1 MRPWRE
7 PERLGVELRREL
19 RRHGPNAA
27 MGDVLAA
34 WEGAVGPEIAR
45 NAQPARFQRDGTL
58 IVHCKDAIWGFEL
71 GHRASE
77 IAERLPGKPAL
88 KFVPGPLPE
97 PGPELGPG
105 LGGPLGGAP
114 AGDTAAG
121 PPAATVEERAKA
133 AEWAAAI
140 EDEELRRLVT
150 RAAAASLARRPGG
163 DPSARPGSRPV

>member
-7 PERLGVELRREL
+7 PERLGDELRREL

-97 PGPELGPG
+97 PGP
-105 LGGPLGGAP
+105 AP
-114 AGDTAAG
+114 VGETAAG

-133 AEWAAAI
+133 AGWAAAI

>member
-7 PERLGVELRREL
+7 PERLGDELRREL

-97 PGPELGPG
+97 PGPEPDRT
-105 LGGPLGGAP
+105 P
-114 AGDTAAG
+114 AGDTTAG
-121 PPAATVEERAKA
+121 PRAATVEERARA
-133 AEWAAAI
+133 AEWAATI
-140 EDEELRRLVT
+140 EDEELCRLVA
-150 RAAAASLARRPGG
+150 RAAAASLARRPAGASE
-163 DPSARPGSRPV
+163 PRPGSRPV

>member
-7 PERLGVELRREL
+7 PERLGDELRREL

-97 PGPELGPG
+97 PGGPEVGPD
-105 LGGPLGGAP
+105 LGGAP
-114 AGDTAAG
+114 GGDTAAG
-121 PPAATVEERAKA
+121 PRAATVEERAKA

-140 EDEELRRLVT
+140 EDEELCRLVA
-150 RAAAASLARRPGG
+150 RAAAASLARRPAGAPER
-163 DPSARPGSRPV
+163 PSG

>member
-7 PERLGVELRREL
+7 PERLGDELRREL

-97 PGPELGPG
+97 PGPEPDRT
-105 LGGPLGGAP
+105 P
-114 AGDTAAG
+114 AGDTTAG
-121 PPAATVEERAKA
+121 PRAATVEERARA
-133 AEWAAAI
+133 AEWAATI
-140 EDEELRRLVT
+140 EDEELCRLVA
-150 RAAAASLARRPGG
+150 RAAAASLARRPAAALE
-163 DPSARPGSRPV
+163 PRPGSRPV

>member
-7 PERLGVELRREL
+7 PERLGDELRREL

-71 GHRASE
+71 GQRAGE
-77 IAERLPGKPAL
+77 IAARLPGKPAL

-97 PGPELGPG
+97 PGA
-105 LGGPLGGAP
+105 AP
-114 AGDTAAG
+114 AGETAAG
-121 PPAATVEERAKA
+121 PPAATVAERATA
-133 AEWAAAI
+133 AGWAAAI

-163 DPSARPGSRPV
+163 DPERPSG